1 MCRKP
6 AATIHHRCRPVQ
18 HGQSLIGSEYAH
30 HRNAVATA
38 HRRAAVQQ
46 RREAR
51 RRRSP
56 DGTPRAES
64 DDDSS
69 EGGDGSEG
77 CGVRLPSLHD
87 LPLEVIETVFEHLGP
102 VELGRC
108 ACVSRWGPAWLHRF
122 WSGELRGTRGGGGRP
137 GWRALISVSYALLG
151 RACVAWDVL
160 VSPYGMC
167 KSYVRYRFAMPRYHR
182 SWREVAVSSHMDM
195 VWTQLFHLTFPRSA
209 LVAAAGPGGAGAPLA
224 TAYTLFC
231 RAALGKSWAAAGT
244 GLPPCNEATC
254 MYGQDT

>member
-1 MCRKP
+1 MKCRMGRLDGTLDGLVT
-6 AATIHHRCRPVQ
+6 AALRVLPKQ
-18 HGQSLIGSEYAH
+18 K
-30 HRNAVATA
+30 RNAVATA

-108 ACVSRWGPAWLHRF
+108 ACVSR
-122 WSGELRGTRGGGGRP
+122 
-137 GWRALISVSYALLG
+137 
-151 RACVAWDVL
+151 
-160 VSPYGMC
+160 
-167 KSYVRYRFAMPRYHR
+167 